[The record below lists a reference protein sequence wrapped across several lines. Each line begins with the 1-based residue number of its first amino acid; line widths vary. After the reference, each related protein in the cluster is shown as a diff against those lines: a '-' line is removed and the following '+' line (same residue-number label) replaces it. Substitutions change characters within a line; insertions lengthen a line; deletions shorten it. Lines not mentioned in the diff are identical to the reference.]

1 MRKPFVI
8 QLALLLLAAAIFV
21 LGASFD
27 ADATKKCLTIGQK
40 SVCFDDGKSKK
51 GNDDADPVTDDF
63 GEAEPATEDLGE
75 NDANG
80 AAGGEDDQPKAATKP
95 FTCAKAQCD
104 AGEVK
109 LDKPNAYGACCQPMD
124 RCPPERPSGTPPN
137 CCPKDTTFREGFCRV
152 SECPPGTTGVPPHCD
167 RVCAPGKVKVE
178 QSCYDPCPPGTLGTP
193 PDKCRCPDDHDW
205 DAASATCKERPKCT
219 GGMVGTPPN
228 CQCPAKTV
236 LQDGTCQKC
245 TKGRVAKDGQCQCPS
260 GQVFVKA
267 DDKCQPC
274 EGDQEVIKGFCQ
286 CRSGTIEFP
295 SNSARCVKSLG
306 LTCQWR
312 GEAPFCDGECE
323 RGEVQYDR
331 GTERSHV
338 LHQEN
343 RHTFG
348 KPCAT
353 GLKVYCCRPQ

>member
-1 MRKPFVI
+1 VYANRNPDLMWQHPCQILDEYARGRTENKDICLEIGRFLKKSRTESWLEAVVAEHHAEIAARPVMNSRW
-8 QLALLLLAAAIFV
+8 LSAAA
-21 LGASFD
+21 D
-27 ADATKKCLTIGQK
+27 
-40 SVCFDDGKSKK
+40 
-51 GNDDADPVTDDF
+51 N
-63 GEAEPATEDLGE
+63 
-75 NDANG
+75 
-80 AAGGEDDQPKAATKP
+80 AG
-95 FTCAKAQCD
+95 
-104 AGEVK
+104 
-109 LDKPNAYGACCQPMD
+109 LPNAAHFTDKRVTPLVIDGVD
-124 RCPPERPSGTPPN
+124 R
-137 CCPKDTTFREGFCRV
+137 
-152 SECPPGTTGVPPHCD
+152 
-167 RVCAPGKVKVE
+167 
-178 QSCYDPCPPGTLGTP
+178 CYDPCPPGTLGTP